1 MLQGG
6 PHNTAIG
13 ALAVQ
18 LKEVATDEFKA
29 YSKQVVLNA
38 QALAKALTDK
48 GEKLITGTTVNHLVM
63 WDLRQ
68 HGLTGSKVEKILDL
82 MHVTTNKNSIVGD
95 KS

>member
-6 PHNTAIG
+6 PHNVAIG

-18 LKEVATDEFKA
+18 LKEVATEDFKVYA
-29 YSKQVVLNA
+29 KQVIANA
-38 QALAKALTDK
+38 QALGKALTDK
-48 GEKLITGTTVNHLVM
+48 GEKLITGGTVNHLVM

-68 HGLTGSKVEKILDL
+68 HGLTGSKVEKAMDM
-82 MHVTTNKNSIVGD
+82 MHMTANKNSIVGD